1 LAYDPTS
8 AQALS
13 AQAAD
18 ELPSVDEVLVLVS
31 RSSAEYFFTFPE
43 FEKVRARGWQQMC
56 QKKL

>member
-1 LAYDPTS
+1 MLTQQ
-8 AQALS
+8 AQPPS